1 MRSWSQK
8 QATVVR
14 SLFENDDRF
23 TLVYG
28 AVGSGKTAVATA
40 SLVVWSTRH
49 RNEII
54 GLVAKTSSQTKD
66 VILPEISKCCWELG
80 IAFEKKDSQ
89 RYRVGRNLFRCF
101 DGNDVTA
108 IERIQGYNLAG
119 LYVDEVVN
127 MPEKILME
135 FDNRLRSGKEQ
146 RAIFT
151 ANPGNPAHWFKRNWV
166 DRADS
171 IGMRTYLL
179 LMEDNPGLTER
190 FVESTKLT
198 SQGGFFRRRVL
209 GEWANLDGNVYL
221 DFREPA
227 MAPAL

>member
-1 MRSWSQK
+1 MRHWSPK
-8 QATVVR
+8 QAKVVR

-40 SLVVWSTRH
+40 SMVVWSTRH

-66 VILPEISKCCWELG
+66 VILPEIAKCCGELG
-80 IAFEKKDSQ
+80 INFRKKDSQ

-108 IERIQGYNLAG
+108 IERIQGYNLVG

-135 FDNRLRSGKEQ
+135 FDNRLRSGNEQ

-151 ANPGNPAHWFKRNWV
+151 ANPGNPAHWFKKNWV
-166 DRADS
+166 DRAD
-171 IGMRTYLL
+171 
-179 LMEDNPGLTER
+179 
-190 FVESTKLT
+190 
-198 SQGGFFRRRVL
+198 
-209 GEWANLDGNVYL
+209 
-221 DFREPA
+221 
-227 MAPAL
+227 